1 MTEPLVLT
9 ADHGAV
15 RVLTLN
21 RPAARNALSRD
32 LIRATYT
39 ALTEADADESVRAV
53 VLTGA
58 DPAFCAGVDLKEAQR
73 DGLKYF
79 EEFRSQSCIAAVA
92 KMRTPIIGAI
102 NGATFTGGLEMALG
116 CDFLVASERAVFADT
131 HARVGILPGGGMT
144 ARLPQVV
151 GLAMA
156 RRLSMT
162 GEVVD
167 AARAERI
174 GLVTEVVAH
183 ERLLDRALELAGQIA
198 EVPGPTMLGLKE
210 IYTTGAAAVV
220 DPALA
225 AEEKIAFA
233 QHRDFEGLGDQFRAV
248 SERNK
253 RQIESYA
260 KRERVERV
268 ARPDLLRRLLRISD
282 RPGFDVE
289 HPGELLHWLVGGP
302 ARIAVGGERPPGC
315 AHFARHGL
323 GRGRG
328 AIERRADRANP
339 ACRTPAGSRSCV
351 PPRSARRR
359 NRIRRDTWCRRRRR
373 VPARCAASA
382 SGGRNR
388 STPVRIAHRGRLA
401 GAPPDRPAR
410 HRASAATSSAPVPP
424 RPARR

>member
-15 RVLTLN
+15 RLLTLN
-21 RPAARNALSRD
+21 RPEARNALSRD
-32 LIRATYT
+32 LIRAAYT
-39 ALTEADADESVRAV
+39 SLTEADANDAVRAV

-73 DGLKYF
+73 EGLKYF

-92 KMRTPIIGAI
+92 KMRTPIVGAI
-102 NGATFTGGLEMALG
+102 NGSCFTGGLEMALG

-167 AARAERI
+167 AGRAERI

-183 ERLLDRALELAGQIA
+183 DLLLDRALELASHIA
-198 EVPGPTMLGLKE
+198 EVPGQVMLGLKE

-220 DPALA
+220 DPGLA
-225 AEEKIAFA
+225 AEEKIAYA

-253 RQIESYA
+253 RQI
-260 KRERVERV
+260 
-268 ARPDLLRRLLRISD
+268 D
-282 RPGFDVE
+282 RPE
-289 HPGELLHWLVGGP
+289 
-302 ARIAVGGERPPGC
+302 
-315 AHFARHGL
+315 
-323 GRGRG
+323 
-328 AIERRADRANP
+328 
-339 ACRTPAGSRSCV
+339 
-351 PPRSARRR
+351 
-359 NRIRRDTWCRRRRR
+359 
-373 VPARCAASA
+373 
-382 SGGRNR
+382 
-388 STPVRIAHRGRLA
+388 
-401 GAPPDRPAR
+401 
-410 HRASAATSSAPVPP
+410 
-424 RPARR
+424 